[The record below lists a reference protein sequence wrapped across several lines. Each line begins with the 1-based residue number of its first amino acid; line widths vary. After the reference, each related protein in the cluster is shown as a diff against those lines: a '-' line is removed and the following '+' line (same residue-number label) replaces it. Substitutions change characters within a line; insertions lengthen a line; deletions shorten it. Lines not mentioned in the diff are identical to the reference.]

1 MRDPVKKK
9 EQSKRGLRND
19 RGGRG
24 RGMRRR
30 PMLFF
35 PYGSKCSEIYCKG
48 GKNIISKACKV

>member
-24 RGMRRR
+24 RGMRR
-30 PMLFF
+30 PMLFS
-35 PYGSKCSEIYCKG
+35 PTVRSALRYIAKG
-48 GKNIISKACKV
+48 ARI

>member
-30 PMLFF
+30 PMLFSATVRSALR
-35 PYGSKCSEIYCKG
+35 YIAKG
-48 GKNIISKACKV
+48 ARI